1 VAKYRPR
8 SPWRNHSTRAGCL
21 TERTPDR
28 IRRVFNRYTFGFFIF
43 PALLTYLIFAVY
55 PIFNAILLSFYD
67 WNGISPQSNFVGLD
81 NYITIFTRDS
91 TFRIAIQNTLVWVVL
106 ALLVP
111 TSLSLALA
119 VALNQPLF
127 GKTTFRTLFYLP
139 AILASI
145 AVATMWTWIYN
156 PTLGLANEILRSL
169 GVKGFLP
176 DWLGNG
182 RIALYSVFIAYVW
195 QATGTP
201 MILWLAG
208 LQGVPEELIA
218 AARVDGAN
226 RLQTFVYVTLPALR
240 HTTIIVISLTII
252 NSLKVFDMIYG
263 MTYGGPGQATNVLA
277 TWSYFK
283 AFNGQDFGGGM
294 AVATVLLVI
303 TMCIV
308 LPYILWMSRDE
319 MR

>member
-1 VAKYRPR
+1 VRYNPVRTKGAFDQY
-8 SPWRNHSTRAGCL
+8 AGAVL
-21 TERTPDR
+21 
-28 IRRVFNRYTFGFFIF
+28 IF
-43 PALLTYLIFAVY
+43 PALLVYLIFAVY
-55 PIFNAILLSFYD
+55 PILNAIVLSFYD
-67 WNGISPQSNFVGLD
+67 WNGISLRSHFVGLD
-81 NYITIFTRDS
+81 NYIAIFTRDS
-91 TFRIAIQNTLVWVVL
+91 TFRIALQNTLVWVVL

-119 VALNQPLF
+119 VALNESIF
-127 GKTTFRTLFYLP
+127 GRTIFRTVFYLP
-139 AILASI
+139 AILAAI

-156 PTLGLANEILRSL
+156 PSLGLANEILRYL
-169 GVKGFLP
+169 GLKEEYLP
-176 DWLGNG
+176 DWLGNE

-208 LQGVPEELIA
+208 LQGVPEELID

-226 RLQTFVYVTLPALR
+226 RVQTFLHVTLPALR
-240 HTTIIVISLTII
+240 HTTIIVLSLTII

-294 AVATVLLVI
+294 AVATLLLLI
-303 TMCIV
+303 TMSIV
-308 LPYILWMSRDE
+308 LPYVLWMSRRE
-319 MR
+319 